1 MIDAGKKKAAELGKA
16 INPPRSRCLDTS
28 GEAFLHNQGPKQT
41 FASCSQTG
49 ESKLAPAIC
58 CRCRIFG
65 VSPYMAFLLARAAD
79 PGSGVDR

>member
-58 CRCRIFG
+58 CRCRI
-65 VSPYMAFLLARAAD
+65 LWRLAVHCLFAGAR
-79 PGSGVDR
+79 SRSRIRR